1 MIETNKLIEEV
12 TKKQEMLARASA
24 ELKSHFIGIDSQI
37 DAIISNISTWYIM
50 PNLITR
56 PIIICLFGPTG
67 VGKTD
72 LVRRLVKC
80 LHFQDKYCEVEMANK
95 NDEWKKNIA
104 SIIRNTGQ
112 IESGKPAILLLDE
125 IQNFRTKDEHGE
137 ELLDCEMKDV
147 WTLLSDG
154 KLAFKADL
162 DNLLALLWSYEKKES
177 HAASEGM
184 KKEIRKGFVKTPS
197 KKLKKAKKKVIPSD
211 LFSDDDERSPSYYE
225 LTHFKS
231 CLRLSEPIQEIAK
244 WTDKQRKEAIL
255 KKLQDK
261 SIFEEEDFTKC
272 LIFIS
277 GNIDEAYGF
286 TTSAEEVD
294 IEADILHEKSKKITL
309 LDIKAALGKRF
320 RPEQISRFGNNHII
334 YPTLSKA
341 AFESIINRKIA
352 SISERVEKETGV
364 TMSFDQSIL
373 KLVYNNGVF
382 PTQGTRPVF
391 STISEIVETPIPDFL
406 LQALLSD
413 SNSISLS
420 YDGNNIIANY
430 KKNIAKK
437 TYVGK
442 LDTVRN
448 FKHNNLDRKALVCV
462 HEAAHA
468 IAHAI
473 LFKTSPCQ
481 IVANPAS
488 DEMEGF
494 VFPPLMIET
503 KESIIDRAVAS
514 LAGQE
519 AEKIIFGDANQTSG
533 SSSDIRRATVFIAT
547 MIRRLGMRGWN
558 GLVESEQETC
568 LANNDLNSSNS
579 IIDDELG
586 KAREKAKYILT
597 KNMDF
602 LLATVDELYNHDKIS
617 PEDFQKIAE
626 KFGYAINI
634 ATNQNL
640 VYIPFNN
647 MLNDFKA
654 KREASKDKNNENS

>member
-1 MIETNKLIEEV
+1 MIEANELIKEV
-12 TKKQEMLARASA
+12 TRKKEVLARASV
-24 ELKSHFIGIDSQI
+24 ELKSHFVGIDSQI
-37 DAIISNISTWYIM
+37 DDIITNISTWYIM

-80 LHFQDKYCEVEMANK
+80 LHFQDKYCEVEMANR

-104 SIIRNTGQ
+104 SIIRNAGQ

-137 ELLDCEMKDV
+137 ELIDCDMKDV

-154 KLAFKADL
+154 KLAFKAEL
-162 DNLLALLWSYEKKES
+162 DNLLALLWSYEKKELQ
-177 HAASEGM
+177 AASEAM
-184 KKEIRKGFVKTPS
+184 KKEIRKGKTPS
-197 KKLKKAKKKVIPSD
+197 KKLKKAKKND
-211 LFSDDDERSPSYYE
+211 LFSEDDEMTEERSASYYE
-225 LTHFKS
+225 VTHFKS
-231 CLRLSEPIQEIAK
+231 SLRLSEPIQEIAK
-244 WTDKQRKEAIL
+244 WTDKQKKEAIL
-255 KKLQDK
+255 KKLEDK

-294 IEADILHEKSKKITL
+294 IEADILHEKSKKITI

-341 AFESIINRKIA
+341 AFESIINRKID

-364 TMSFDQSIL
+364 TISFDQSIL

-406 LQALLSD
+406 LQALISD
-413 SNSISLS
+413 SNSLSLS
-420 YDGNNIIANY
+420 YDGNSIVADY

-442 LDTVRN
+442 LDAVRN
-448 FKHNNLDRKALVCV
+448 IKHNNLDRKALVCV

-468 IAHAI
+468 MVHAI
-473 LFKTSPCQ
+473 LFDTSPCQ

-494 VFPPLMIET
+494 IFPPLIIET
-503 KESIIDRAVAS
+503 KESIFDRAVAS

-533 SSSDIRRATVFIAT
+533 SASDVRRATIFIAT
-547 MIRRLGMRGWN
+547 MIRRLGMRKWN
-558 GLVESEQETC
+558 GLVESEHETC
-568 LANNDLNSSNS
+568 LANNDLDSSNS
-579 IIDDELG
+579 VIDDELG
-586 KAREKAKYILT
+586 RAREKAKKILT

-602 LLATVDELYNHDKIS
+602 LLATVDELYNHDKIL

-626 KFGYAINI
+626 KFGYTIDI
-634 ATNQNL
+634 ATSQSL

-654 KREASKDKNNENS
+654 KREASKEKNNENS

>member
-1 MIETNKLIEEV
+1 MIEANELIKEV
-12 TKKQEMLARASA
+12 TRKKEVLARASV
-24 ELKSHFIGIDSQI
+24 ELKSHFVGIDSQI
-37 DAIISNISTWYIM
+37 DDIITNISTWYIM

-80 LHFQDKYCEVEMANK
+80 LHFQDKYCEVEMANR

-104 SIIRNTGQ
+104 SIIRNAGQ

-137 ELLDCEMKDV
+137 ELIDCDMKDV

-154 KLAFKADL
+154 KLAFKAEL
-162 DNLLALLWSYEKKES
+162 DNLLALLWSYEKKELQ
-177 HAASEGM
+177 AASEAM
-184 KKEIRKGFVKTPS
+184 KKEIRKGKTPS
-197 KKLKKAKKKVIPSD
+197 KKSKKKDMVDD
-211 LFSDDDERSPSYYE
+211 LLLEEERSASYYE

-231 CLRLSEPIQEIAK
+231 SLRLSEPIQEIAK
-244 WTDKQRKEAIL
+244 WTDKQKKEAIL
-255 KKLQDK
+255 KKLEDK

-294 IEADILHEKSKKITL
+294 IEADILHEKSKKITI

-341 AFESIINRKIA
+341 AFESIINRKID

-364 TMSFDQSIL
+364 TISFDQSIL

-406 LQALLSD
+406 LQALISD
-413 SNSISLS
+413 SNSLSLS
-420 YDGNNIIANY
+420 YDGNSIVADY

-442 LDTVRN
+442 LDAVRN
-448 FKHNNLDRKALVCV
+448 IKHNNLDRKALVCV

-468 IAHAI
+468 MVHAI
-473 LFKTSPCQ
+473 LFDTSPCQ

-494 VFPPLMIET
+494 IFPPLIIET
-503 KESIIDRAVAS
+503 KESIFDRAVAS

-533 SSSDIRRATVFIAT
+533 SASDVRRATIFIAT
-547 MIRRLGMRGWN
+547 MIRRLGMRKWN
-558 GLVESEQETC
+558 GLVESEHETC
-568 LANNDLNSSNS
+568 LANNDLDSSNS
-579 IIDDELG
+579 VIDDELG
-586 KAREKAKYILT
+586 RAREKAKKILT

-602 LLATVDELYNHDKIS
+602 LLATVDELYNHDKIL

-626 KFGYAINI
+626 KFGYTIDI
-634 ATNQNL
+634 ATSQSL

-654 KREASKDKNNENS
+654 KREASKEKNNENS